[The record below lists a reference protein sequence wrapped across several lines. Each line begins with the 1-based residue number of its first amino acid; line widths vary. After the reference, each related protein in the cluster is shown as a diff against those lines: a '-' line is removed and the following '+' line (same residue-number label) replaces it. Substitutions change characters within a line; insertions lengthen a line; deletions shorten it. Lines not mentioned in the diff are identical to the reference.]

1 MKKYLMDK
9 EGKKMK
15 SEILEKYEIIDA
27 HAHIFPEKIA
37 EKATANVG
45 KFYDLAMDSCGM
57 SLRLI
62 EEGSAVGVSEYL
74 VCSTATVPQQVRVIN
89 SFIAEECGKYPQFF
103 GFGTTHPL
111 SEDIEGDIAQIK
123 ELGLHGVKLHPDFQ
137 NFDADS
143 PEAFRI
149 YEVIE
154 GELPLLIHCGDPRY
168 DHSAPAR
175 IRKICENFPKLKL
188 QAAHI
193 GGYCRWD
200 EAQEM
205 LTGFENLRIDICSSL
220 GFMAAE
226 KAAER
231 IRGFGV
237 ENSFFG
243 CDFPMWNYVEE
254 LERFFA
260 LGFTEEENK
269 MILSENFKRFYK

>member
-1 MKKYLMDK
+1 M
-9 EGKKMK
+9 
-15 SEILEKYEIIDA
+15 
-27 HAHIFPEKIA
+27 
-37 EKATANVG
+37 
-45 KFYDLAMDSCGM
+45 
-57 SLRLI
+57 
-62 EEGSAVGVSEYL
+62 
-74 VCSTATVPQQVRVIN
+74 
-89 SFIAEECGKYPQFF
+89 
-103 GFGTTHPL
+103 
-111 SEDIEGDIAQIK
+111 
-123 ELGLHGVKLHPDFQ
+123 
-137 NFDADS
+137 
-143 PEAFRI
+143 
-149 YEVIE
+149 
-154 GELPLLIHCGDPRY
+154 LIHCGDPRY

-220 GFMAAE
+220 GFMTAE

-243 CDFPMWNYVEE
+243 CDFPMWNFAEE

-269 MILSENFKRFYK
+269 MILSENFNRFYK